1 MGEGGVLPLN
11 RAEGSELFFTPPVF
25 FGVKRS
31 VMFFLG
37 S

>member
-11 RAEGSELFFTPPVF
+11 RAEGSELFFTLPVF
-25 FGVKRS
+25 FWVTRS